1 MNNKKIILYTLGG
14 VVTVVLGYFLYKKI
28 TAPELVIGEFDDD
41 DSPSPKPVN
50 NKPKKKFP
58 LKKGSRGAEVVALQK
73 FLNEVGLGNLLGTFG
88 KNKDGVDGIF
98 GNATESA
105 VKQQQSPFTNF
116 QIMYPKAVFGQVS
129 EDYYNMF
136 IKGQYDK

>member
-41 DSPSPKPVN
+41 DSSSSKPVD

-73 FLNEVGLGNLLGTFG
+73 FLKEEG
-88 KNKDGVDGIF
+88 
-98 GNATESA
+98 
-105 VKQQQSPFTNF
+105 
-116 QIMYPKAVFGQVS
+116 
-129 EDYYNMF
+129 
-136 IKGQYDK
+136 